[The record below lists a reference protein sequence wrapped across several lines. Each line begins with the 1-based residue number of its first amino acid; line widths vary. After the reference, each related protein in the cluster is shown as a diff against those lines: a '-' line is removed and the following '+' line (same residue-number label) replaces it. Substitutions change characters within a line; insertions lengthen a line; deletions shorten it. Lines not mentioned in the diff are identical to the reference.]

1 MEKLSKEERTTSE
14 ISSAA
19 LEKARDYL
27 QGLKFGSLTV
37 VVKNGYIMNWKLT
50 IDHPERSR
58 KLSFE
63 ERNDS
68 PLTL

>member
-63 ERNDS
+63 ERNDL

>member
-1 MEKLSKEERTTSE
+1 MEKLSKEQRITSE
-14 ISSAA
+14 ISSAV
-19 LEKARDYL
+19 LEKARNYL

-58 KLSFE
+58 KLSFGE
-63 ERNDS
+63 KEKS
-68 PLTL
+68 PP

>member
-1 MEKLSKEERTTSE
+1 MEKLSKEQRITSE
-14 ISSAA
+14 ISSAV
-19 LEKARDYL
+19 LEKARNYL

-63 ERNDS
+63 EKEKFL
-68 PLTL
+68 P

>member
-1 MEKLSKEERTTSE
+1 MKKLNKEERTTSE
-14 ISSAA
+14 ISSAV

-27 QGLKFGSLTV
+27 RGLKFGSLTV

-58 KLSFE
+58 KKSFGE
-63 ERNDS
+63 KEKSS
-68 PLTL
+68 P

>member
-1 MEKLSKEERTTSE
+1 MKKLTQEERTTTE

-19 LEKARDYL
+19 LEKTRSYL

-50 IDHPERSR
+50 VDHPERPR
-58 KLSFE
+58 KKSFE
-63 ERNDS
+63 EK
-68 PLTL
+68 PPP